1 MGAGKSTELL
11 GHRACTAKLNTAH
24 HVFCQ
29 LTLVC
34 AEEEQSSEMYF
45 TGWRSSVLRRNSL
58 CCEDPTSPIQCAPEG
73 TALNTCAADTY
84 LLSCGDVDR
93 CINSSRCPRNETAVK
108 KWEGVWSMWV
118 KASPDR
124 SLLPA
129 VFVAHLCS
137 PMASSAQRGPTSPPP
152 RRVSQIEL
160 MSNMKK
166 KGWCKSQMYILN
178 YCHSKL
184 EGEVSTKPRKYD
196 ISLFFHFLQSC
207 FVGGWHVCGVFFPG
221 NVTHDLVVPSQ
232 TSYLNLSAKFGQHS
246 AVTPRTLTTRDSHL
260 RQGSRHRFLQHA
272 QTLFSSPPAGS
283 QLEQVK
289 AYRVSHKN
297 EELLKTEAPQTA
309 ALCVKSCQQVL
320 LSGAADTWRTPRGV
334 QVLLLWQT
342 RVALWSH
349 LQSDSMGLFAI
360 CLCLQE
366 VLPHHDVKGW
376 KGHEQR
382 KSLWG

>member
-1 MGAGKSTELL
+1 
-11 GHRACTAKLNTAH
+11 
-24 HVFCQ
+24 
-29 LTLVC
+29 
-34 AEEEQSSEMYF
+34 MYF

-124 SLLPA
+124 PLLPA

-207 FVGGWHVCGVFFPG
+207 FVGGWHVCGGFF
-221 NVTHDLVVPSQ
+221 
-232 TSYLNLSAKFGQHS
+232 F
-246 AVTPRTLTTRDSHL
+246 
-260 RQGSRHRFLQHA
+260 QG
-272 QTLFSSPPAGS
+272 
-283 QLEQVK
+283 
-289 AYRVSHKN
+289 
-297 EELLKTEAPQTA
+297 
-309 ALCVKSCQQVL
+309 
-320 LSGAADTWRTPRGV
+320 
-334 QVLLLWQT
+334 
-342 RVALWSH
+342 
-349 LQSDSMGLFAI
+349 M
-360 CLCLQE
+360 
-366 VLPHHDVKGW
+366 
-376 KGHEQR
+376 
-382 KSLWG
+382 